1 MLDHSKFTF
10 CWPPAPLE
18 INNDRSLTLTPLQ
31 KSSSGIWPYHLN
43 FEFLID
49 RKSHDPTIINMEV
62 KYCSYRSCKSD
73 NRSYADKPWM
83 EGVWF
88 IPFPKPDTQL
98 EKCMIWVSACGREN
112 FTVED
117 VNKHTYICSLHFVGG
132 NGPSNEHPHP
142 IAFSQADTAT
152 VGLGISKHYVT
163 ASSTASS
170 GTRLPFFRY
179 FQGKP
184 NVTRFRWFVLHY

>member
-1 MLDHSKFTF
+1 
-10 CWPPAPLE
+10 
-18 INNDRSLTLTPLQ
+18 
-31 KSSSGIWPYHLN
+31 
-43 FEFLID
+43 
-49 RKSHDPTIINMEV
+49 MEV

-98 EKCMIWVSACGREN
+98 EKCIIWVSACGREN

-142 IAFSQADTAT
+142 IAFSQAATASD
-152 VGLGISKHYVT
+152 GIGISKHF
-163 ASSTASS
+163 ASVPSTASS
-170 GTRLPFFRY
+170 RTRLPFFRY
-179 FQGKP
+179 FQGKR
-184 NVTRFRWFVLHY
+184 NVSHRNRNRNVFFYY